1 MKSSSDVPAPRRLK
15 LSDICTISGAQI
27 SGIYVK
33 NKMGVHFQGMSK
45 TLEFPHTIAL
55 QGAPTCS
62 VGVSP
67 EGLYNRLNNAGRL
80 ILLNQNAIQF
90 GSAPFIRVG
99 DEHPVM
105 LTTRNPSEVEG
116 LDDVPALKNYYHA
129 PVAEKRTSVSLATP
143 LAEIAHTVG
152 KVTVIRRFISPFLS
166 GNKQSLMP
174 VGVEEY
180 EIKNNASQGQQF
192 TLVLPRPS
200 LVNLQEKELK
210 PTDQDT
216 VYVCSTPVRGQVHG
230 NFRSQ
235 GVIGV
240 VMGSEDCE
248 DRMVI
253 AVPETSGA
261 RIDTQPY
268 FCLNRLKQALLL
280 NDDGS
285 FYEKR
290 TPLPNQDY
298 GAAISVTLTVG
309 PKATVKVPFAFA
321 LDFPQQ
327 RYIDGKTFERKY
339 VRSFGDRET
348 RAVDMAKLALENY
361 SAWLERTI
369 TIQTKIFDTIQKSPS
384 YRSDRDGA
392 LRLTRL
398 ILNEFSFPL
407 SNAAVWVEDDDGKD
421 RARFLE
427 CFDYAYIN
435 PSDVDWYSM
444 VLLALFPDIEQELCQ
459 RFIDSILA
467 EDCSQR
473 FYHYHS
479 SFVEARKHFQEHP
492 EEYEGR
498 SLTQIRDAN
507 KIKGSVAHD
516 LGALPKGHA
525 LRNVSDYA
533 WYNNNYWV
541 DLFPKLALRVLRDV
555 KFTADT
561 GLLIKNWQTLKF
573 GFDFLQKL
581 DEDGDGVPEGNP
593 HEVKNTFDN
602 LTLFGVD
609 SYDATIFMAGCQA
622 MMIMA
627 GMMGDEPA
635 RKQYEASFR
644 KAFETFEK
652 LWREHTNKKGT
663 ALQYYVTCYDP
674 VTKKMN
680 KDVWTNQLDA
690 LWYLIAI
697 GEEPFISDDRA
708 KRILKTIYKN
718 NRTFMGWAMCRT
730 ENGAAVESEQGQ
742 DVYTTS
748 NYVFAQLL
756 DYYGMVRESKEVYKA
771 MDKVIFHYG
780 NSLISPDNLRAEFE
794 KEEGELTK
802 GPHYIVA
809 AYPRPG
815 AVLTQL
821 AIQHIKDVR
830 ERTKAK
836 RVESQQ
842 LTSFINDL
850 FVEPEGCRA
859 PMKPVSSKDAKDY
872 TDEVIQVA

>member
-1 MKSSSDVPAPRRLK
+1 MPAPCGLK
-15 LSDICTISGAQI
+15 ISDIFTISGAQA
-27 SGIYVK
+27 SEIYVK
-33 NKMGVHFQGMSK
+33 NKMRVHFQGMSK
-45 TLEFPHTIAL
+45 TLQFPHTIAL

-62 VGVSP
+62 IGISP
-67 EGLYNRLNNAGRL
+67 VGLYNRLNNAGRL
-80 ILLNQNAIQF
+80 ILLNQNAIQL

-99 DEHPVM
+99 DKEAVM
-105 LTTRNPSEVEG
+105 LTTKDPMTVEG
-116 LDDVPALKNYYHA
+116 PDDVPALKNYYHP
-129 PVAEKRTSVSLATP
+129 PVPEKQTSISLATP
-143 LAEIAHTVG
+143 LAELAYELGNVS
-152 KVTVIRRFISPFLS
+152 VVRRLISPFLS
-166 GNKQSLMP
+166 GSRHALTP

-180 EIKNNASQGQQF
+180 EIKNTASQGQQI
-192 TLVLPRPS
+192 TLVIPRPS

-216 VYVCSTPVRGQVHG
+216 VYVCSTSVMGHVHED
-230 NFRSQ
+230 FRSQ

-240 VMGSEDCE
+240 VMGSKECE

-268 FCLNRLKQALLL
+268 FCLNRLKQDLLL

-285 FYEKR
+285 FYGKR
-290 TPLPNQDY
+290 KPILNQDY
-298 GAAISVTLTVG
+298 GAAISLTFTLG
-309 PKATVKVPFAFA
+309 PKATIKIPFAFA

-339 VRSFGDRET
+339 VKSFRDKES
-348 RAVDMAKLALENY
+348 RAVDMAKLALDNC
-361 SAWLERTI
+361 SSWLDRTM
-369 TIQTKIFDTIQKSPS
+369 TIQSRIFDTIQKSPS
-384 YRSDRDGA
+384 YKNDKKGA

-407 SNAAVWVEDDDGKD
+407 SNAAVWVEDDDGND

-427 CFDYAYIN
+427 CFDYAYID

-444 VLLALFPDIEQELCQ
+444 VLLVLFPDVERELCQ

-467 EDCSQR
+467 EDLTER
-473 FYHYHS
+473 YYHHHS

-498 SLTQIRDAN
+498 SLTQIRDAF

-541 DLFPKLALRVLRDV
+541 DLFPKLALRVLRNI
-555 KFTADT
+555 KFTGDT
-561 GLLIKNWQTLKF
+561 DLLTKNWQTLRF
-573 GFDFLQKL
+573 GFEFLQKL
-581 DEDGDGVPEGNP
+581 DIDGDGIPEGNP

-609 SYDATIFMAGCQA
+609 SYDATTFMAGCQA
-622 MMIMA
+622 MILMA
-627 GMMGDEPA
+627 NMMRDDSA
-635 RKQYEASFR
+635 KKCYEASFER
-644 KAFETFEK
+644 ASKAFER
-652 LWREHTNKKGT
+652 LWRDGKNSKG
-663 ALQYYVTCYDP
+663 ARLQYYVTCYDP
-674 VTKKMN
+674 VTKKTN

-708 KRILKTIYKN
+708 RKVLKTIYRN
-718 NRTFMGWAMCRT
+718 NRTTMGWAMCRT
-730 ENGAAVESEQGQ
+730 EDGKAVKSEQGQ

-756 DYYGMVRESKEVYKA
+756 DYYGLVKESKEVYKA
-771 MDKVIFHYG
+771 MDKVIFQYA

-794 KEEGELTK
+794 KEQGEMTK

-809 AYPRPG
+809 GYPRPG
-815 AVLTQL
+815 AVLTQIVL
-821 AIQHIKDVR
+821 QHIK
-830 ERTKAK
+830 ELQEQTKTA
-836 RVESQQ
+836 RIGCQQ
-842 LTSFINDL
+842 LSCFINHL
-850 FVEPEGCRA
+850 FKEPLGDRA
-859 PMKPVSSKDAKDY
+859 AMKMVS
-872 TDEVIQVA
+872 